1 MLEWLAQKLVSR
13 LINNYDMLHLV
24 SLEIK
29 NGRQITQHNTVVI
42 CDENKNPLVIV
53 VEYEPGLVEVLT
65 QHDHPVEFQQ
75 RLAALDF
82 GLKPAVAKQLAK

>member
-13 LINNYDMLHLV
+13 LINNYNMLHLV
-24 SLEIK
+24 SLDIK
-29 NGRQITQHNTVVI
+29 NGRQITQHKTVVI